1 MNKLKICLIEDDPI
15 ICEATKKY
23 ITSSN
28 DFCLVSITDN
38 SEQAFKDIIHYN
50 PDAIILDLELNET
63 GAGGLRVLHTIKEQN
78 LHPIPFI
85 VVVTNNL
92 SDTIRANAHNNGA
105 DFFLSKSATDYSPEK
120 VIDFLK
126 EMKSSIQAKR
136 SLPSSISATTESL
149 QQQQQRITRNIIDEL
164 NKIGINPKSKGY
176 QYLIDAIHLVIQ
188 EPQTRLCATIGKKYK
203 KTEGSIERAMQRA
216 IDRAWLTNDVDDLL
230 KHFTAKINSERD
242 VPTVTEFVYYYATMI
257 RNEY

>member
-63 GAGGLRVLHTIKEQN
+63 GAGGLNVLRMIKEQN
-78 LHPIPFI
+78 LHPVPFI
-85 VVVTNNL
+85 VVVTNNP

-105 DFFLSKSATDYSPEK
+105 DFFLSKSAPDYSPEK
-120 VIDFLK
+120 VIDFLNQ
-126 EMKSSIQAKR
+126 MKDSVQTKKNLSAA
-136 SLPSSISATTESL
+136 ISATIESP
-149 QQQQQRITRNIIDEL
+149 QQQQQRITRNITDAL

-176 QYLIDAIHLVIQ
+176 QYLVDAIQLVIE
-188 EPQTRLCATIGKKYK
+188 EPQARLCTTIGNKYH
-203 KTEGSIERAMQRA
+203 KTEESVERAMQRA
-216 IDRAWLTNDVDDLL
+216 IDRAWTTNDVDSLL
-230 KHFTAKINSERD
+230 KYYTAKITSVRA
-242 VPTVTEFVYYYATMI
+242 VPTTTEFIYYYSSI
-257 RNEY
+257 IKNEY